1 MKKILSLL
9 FCLCLLIGA
18 AAAEEA
24 PGENDILLR
33 IWNRS
38 EMAFS
43 YLHFDFYTGDF
54 LAGTSASTPNEEEDF
69 YRAPFSAEK
78 PEDLQNLRIT
88 CAGGVS
94 ELDPEEALIEFMMG
108 RPAEEHAV
116 EMPELSFEGGK
127 VYDLELV
134 SDGEGGLRLEP
145 LQAE

>member
-9 FCLCLLIGA
+9 FCICLVFGTA
-18 AAAEEA
+18 TAEEA
-24 PGENDILLR
+24 PDGNSILLR
-33 IWNRS
+33 IRNRS
-38 EMAFS
+38 EAAFS

-54 LAGTSASTPNEEEDF
+54 LAGTSASSPNEGEDF
-69 YRAPFSAEK
+69 YRAQFSAQA
-78 PEDLQNLRIT
+78 PEDLQNLRIE
-88 CAGGVS
+88 CAFGVS
-94 ELDPEEALIEFMMG
+94 DLEPEDALVQFMMG

>member
-54 LAGTSASTPNEEEDF
+54 LAETSASSPNEGEDF
-69 YRAPFSAEK
+69 YRAQFSAQAPVDLKDLRIECAFGVSDLE
-78 PEDLQNLRIT
+78 PED
-88 CAGGVS
+88 
-94 ELDPEEALIEFMMG
+94 ALVQFMMG
-108 RPAEEHAV
+108 HPAEEHAV